1 MVKHYSYLLYTIKKL
16 ILLMVSHYGQ
26 YQVNV
31 LWHHIICLCC
41 RCGHL
46 DTDPKEVSPVFT
58 QFLECVWQ
66 LSEQF
71 PCVFEFN
78 ERYLIEIHNQVYA
91 CQYGNFIGNCQK
103 ERLDMRW
110 GKTARTHSDKHAC
123 TIKMMQSALIVYASK
138 WKANILYY

>member
-1 MVKHYSYLLYTIKKL
+1 MVISVAIIVNNWSVSFVTSCAHLYIR
-16 ILLMVSHYGQ
+16 
-26 YQVNV
+26 
-31 LWHHIICLCC
+31 LCS

-103 ERLDMRW
+103 ERLGMR
-110 GKTARTHSDKHAC
+110 
-123 TIKMMQSALIVYASK
+123 
-138 WKANILYY
+138 